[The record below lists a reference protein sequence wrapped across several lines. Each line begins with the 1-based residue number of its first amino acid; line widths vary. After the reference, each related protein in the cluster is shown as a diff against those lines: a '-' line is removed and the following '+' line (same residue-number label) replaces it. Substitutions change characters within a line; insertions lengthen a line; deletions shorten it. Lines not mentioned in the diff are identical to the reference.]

1 MRCLAVILVMALTV
15 PGICFGG
22 QPTLDKA
29 WTYYLKGDYKRT
41 VNACRIASKN
51 RMLGEEGRYLMGLSQ
66 LKLNDAA
73 EARKNF
79 EFVLEN
85 YPRSSTKAELLLGIA
100 DSYFI
105 EERFDIAEQEYRRLL
120 GSFSNTGYAS
130 IAYLR
135 LAISQQRQGK
145 WQEAD
150 ASLHKLIRDYPLSLE
165 VDEARTY
172 LKRKGDFFS
181 VQVGAFSKKEN
192 AGKLL
197 STLRKKGYDVRVEKS
212 YKNDKLIYL
221 VKIGKFGTK
230 AKAQQEAKR
239 LKKEGF
245 SARISS

>member
-1 MRCLAVILVMALTV
+1 MRYLAVILIIVLIV

-22 QPTLDKA
+22 QTTLDKA
-29 WTYYLKGDYKRT
+29 WTYYLKGDYKRAVDT
-41 VNACRIASKN
+41 CRIASKN

-66 LKLNDAA
+66 LKLSDSA

-85 YPRSSTKAELLLGIA
+85 YPSSSVKPELFLGIA

-105 EERFDIAEQEYRRLL
+105 EERFDAAEQEYKRLL
-120 GSFSNTGYAS
+120 GSSSSTGYGS

-150 ASLHKLIRDYPLSLE
+150 ASLHKLVRDYPLSLE
-165 VDEARTY
+165 IDEARTY
-172 LKRKGDFFS
+172 LKRKGNFFS

-192 AGKLL
+192 ARKLL
-197 STLRKKGYDVRVEKS
+197 STLRKKGYDVRIEKL
-212 YKNDKLIYL
+212 YKDDKLIYF

-230 AKAQQEAKR
+230 AKAQQEAER

-245 SARISS
+245 STRISN